1 MPQNGCTGSPQRG
14 VEFNLGTP
22 PISPWHPPSVGAA
35 VGSQS
40 TRGEILAP
48 ALPGSTGSRLEEDID
63 RSIDVVVQKAPHKSS
78 SSSSKKQR
86 AGADEEARLVDA
98 LSERKPTRKEIE
110 STEPGGAPTVIERTL
125 PSFFDF
131 YPRAKRAY
139 DALKK
144 KGPAAARL
152 ELLRACETVLT
163 TGNADAMGK
172 LVKAAPPAR
181 PATRPRP
188 STSTPTARTT
198 TLPSAGRPTAAP
210 RAGWTSTTRR
220 TPSRSARARPARPRR
235 GS

>member
-1 MPQNGCTGSPQRG
+1 MSSSKKRPQ
-14 VEFNLGTP
+14 
-22 PISPWHPPSVGAA
+22 
-35 VGSQS
+35 
-40 TRGEILAP
+40 
-48 ALPGSTGSRLEEDID
+48 
-63 RSIDVVVQKAPHKSS
+63 KSS

-98 LSERKPTRKEIE
+98 LSEKKPTRKEIE

-144 KGPAAARL
+144 RGGAAARL

-172 LVKAAPPAR
+172 LVKAALAGEAGDAAAPIDVDADGADDDATFRWQADGGSAGWMDFDDASNAVAERAR
-181 PATRPRP
+181 KAGATETRFVNQYGSYTLKLDFMVQVNTHTGTTRPVRYV
-188 STSTPTARTT
+188 S
-198 TLPSAGRPTAAP
+198 
-210 RAGWTSTTRR
+210 
-220 TPSRSARARPARPRR
+220 
-235 GS
+235 

>member
-1 MPQNGCTGSPQRG
+1 MSSSKKR
-14 VEFNLGTP
+14 
-22 PISPWHPPSVGAA
+22 
-35 VGSQS
+35 
-40 TRGEILAP
+40 
-48 ALPGSTGSRLEEDID
+48 
-63 RSIDVVVQKAPHKSS
+63 PHKSS

-98 LSERKPTRKEIE
+98 LSEKKPTRKEIE

-172 LVKAAPPAR
+172 LVKAALAGEAGDAAAPLDVDADGADDDATFRWQADGGSAGWMDFDDASNAVAERAR
-181 PATRPRP
+181 KAGATETRFVNQYGSYTLKLDFMVQVNTHTGTTRPVRYV
-188 STSTPTARTT
+188 S
-198 TLPSAGRPTAAP
+198 
-210 RAGWTSTTRR
+210 
-220 TPSRSARARPARPRR
+220 
-235 GS
+235 

>member
-1 MPQNGCTGSPQRG
+1 MSSSKKR
-14 VEFNLGTP
+14 
-22 PISPWHPPSVGAA
+22 
-35 VGSQS
+35 
-40 TRGEILAP
+40 
-48 ALPGSTGSRLEEDID
+48 
-63 RSIDVVVQKAPHKSS
+63 PHKSS

-98 LSERKPTRKEIE
+98 LSEKKPTRKEIE

-144 KGPAAARL
+144 KGGAAARL

-172 LVKAAPPAR
+172 LVKAALAGEAGDAAAPIDVDADGADDDATFRWQADGGSAGWMDFDDASNAVAERAR
-181 PATRPRP
+181 KAGATEARFVNQYGSYTLKLDFMVQVNTHTGTTRPVRYV
-188 STSTPTARTT
+188 S
-198 TLPSAGRPTAAP
+198 
-210 RAGWTSTTRR
+210 
-220 TPSRSARARPARPRR
+220 
-235 GS
+235 

>member
-1 MPQNGCTGSPQRG
+1 MSSSKKRPQ
-14 VEFNLGTP
+14 
-22 PISPWHPPSVGAA
+22 
-35 VGSQS
+35 
-40 TRGEILAP
+40 
-48 ALPGSTGSRLEEDID
+48 
-63 RSIDVVVQKAPHKSS
+63 KSS

-98 LSERKPTRKEIE
+98 LSEKKPTRKEIE

-139 DALKK
+139 DSLKK

-172 LVKAAPPAR
+172 LVKAALAGEACGGVPASPCGAPAR
-181 PATRPRP
+181 LASGRANAAHGGEPGGPREQQPA
-188 STSTPTARTT
+188 AG
-198 TLPSAGRPTAAP
+198 LAGR
-210 RAGWTSTTRR
+210 
-220 TPSRSARARPARPRR
+220 
-235 GS
+235 